1 MVVAVDRL
9 PGAKVSREIL
19 PGPAGS
25 CHPEDAGHDGAWLQ
39 RDLRAGATE
48 ARDEIDDLVPA
59 GIIEVGH
66 RRAQVAYDGR
76 TGDDRLL
83 GASARIMTALRDRLM
98 VPAKDRPPQVDV
110 EISGVS
116 ACRQEQP
123 LNLGDGERD

>member
-1 MVVAVDRL
+1 MDRL
-9 PGAKVSREIL
+9 PGAKVRREIL

-25 CHPEDAGHDGAWLQ
+25 GHPEDAGHDGAGLR
-39 RDLRAGATE
+39 RDLRARVAQ

-66 RRAQVAYDGR
+66 RRAQVAHGGR

-83 GASARIMTALRDRLM
+83 DAAARIMTALRDRLM
-98 VPAKDRPPQVDV
+98 APAKDRPPEMDIQ
-110 EISGVS
+110 ISGVS

-123 LNLGDGERD
+123 LDLGDGERD